1 LFLQSPSKMM
11 LTAQNELAPP
21 SQPSTFDPSQL
32 GSREEE
38 LAEKGA
44 IFRDF
49 LTSRVRPIELSS
61 FD

>member
-1 LFLQSPSKMM
+1 M
-11 LTAQNELAPP
+11 LSAQNELAP
-21 SQPSTFDPSQL
+21 SQALTFDPSQL

-49 LTSRVRPIELSS
+49 LTSRVRFDDLMIE
-61 FD
+61 